1 MKLKKNTRRKDNQS
15 NEKNGEKMKKN
26 NLIIAGSIV
35 AILSYPIIKFVFGKD
50 NILKE
55 FVFLLTFT
63 FICIGI
69 GLIIAGVIKE
79 KYWKE
84 VKWYHIL
91 EIILSTIIVLYS
103 IQGLIFGIFYGV
115 PLVLIIKPY
124 GVWYFLSVLIIVF
137 TLCRFRKKK

>member
-1 MKLKKNTRRKDNQS
+1 
-15 NEKNGEKMKKN
+15 MKKN